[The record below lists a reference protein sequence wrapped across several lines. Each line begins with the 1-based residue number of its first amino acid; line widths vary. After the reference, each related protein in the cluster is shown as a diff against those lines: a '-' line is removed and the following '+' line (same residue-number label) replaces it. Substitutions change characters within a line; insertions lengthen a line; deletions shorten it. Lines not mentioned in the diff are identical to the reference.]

1 MQRPSASTPDRRS
14 DRRHALTGFGR
25 LVPVIDDAAGTDGHG
40 PTWKGT
46 EWYGGI
52 VDVSARGVRLR
63 VRPGADIPDGLR
75 CRVLLEVSLP
85 AGGPST
91 PPVRLDGDAVLL
103 RRVHAEGERI
113 EEIALRFDHPL
124 RVGDAFA
131 TVVPP
136 PRVRDSLPA

>member
-1 MQRPSASTPDRRS
+1 MHRTPGPSEERRR

-25 LVPVIDDAAGTDGHG
+25 LVPSEGGY
-40 PTWKGT
+40 

-63 VRPGADIPDGLR
+63 VRPGADIPDDLR
-75 CRVLLEVSLP
+75 CHVLLEVSLP
-85 AGGPST
+85 AANPGT

-103 RRVHAEGERI
+103 RRSFAAGERI
-113 EEIALRFDHPL
+113 EEIALRFDRPL

-131 TVVPP
+131 SVVPAA
-136 PRVRDSLPA
+136 RVKTPQPA

>member
-1 MQRPSASTPDRRS
+1 MQRAPDSPADRRS

-25 LVPVIDDAAGTDGHG
+25 LVPALDGAEGGG
-40 PTWKGT
+40 PTWKGM

-63 VRPGADIPDGLR
+63 VRPGAEIPDGLR
-75 CRVLLEVSLP
+75 CHVLLEVSLP
-85 AGGPST
+85 AAAPST

-103 RRVHAEGERI
+103 RRTLSSGDRV

-131 TVVPP
+131 TVVPA
-136 PRVRDSLPA
+136 PRARASLPA

>member
-1 MQRPSASTPDRRS
+1 MHRTPGPSDERRR

-25 LVPVIDDAAGTDGHG
+25 LVPFEGGY
-40 PTWKGT
+40 

-63 VRPGADIPDGLR
+63 VRPGADIPDDLR
-75 CRVLLEVSLP
+75 CHVLLEVSLP
-85 AGGPST
+85 AANPGT

-103 RRVHAEGERI
+103 RRSFAAGDRI
-113 EEIALRFDHPL
+113 EEIALRFDRPL

-131 TVVPP
+131 SVVPAARAKTP
-136 PRVRDSLPA
+136 QPA